1 MRMFYQKVEVVVALR
16 AVGSGRAAVV
26 SPAYAGND
34 ARLPQLCG
42 VPAPFA
48 GITRP
53 TCGGYRTVGSAQIE
67 RRVLGLARYI
77 DSVAGRTF
85 STEYPLIL
93 PAC

>member
-1 MRMFYQKVEVVVALR
+1 MRMFYQKVEAVVTLR
-16 AVGSGRAAVV
+16 AVASGHAAAV
-26 SPAYAGND
+26 SPVYAGND
-34 ARLPQLCG
+34 ARFPQLYG

-53 TCGGYRTVGSAQIE
+53 NCGGYRTGGSAQIE
-67 RRVLGLARYI
+67 RRVLGLG
-77 DSVAGRTF
+77 SVAGRTF